1 MGKFNKTG
9 KRGMPAL
16 NTSSLPDLIF
26 TLLFFFMI
34 VTTMREVTLK
44 VEFKVPQATE
54 LEKLE
59 KKSLVTFI
67 YVGKPTAEFRKK
79 LGNESRIQLN
89 DSYAEVAEIQ
99 DYIIGERASMKE
111 EDQPQMTVSLKVD
124 QDTKMGIVTDIKEAL
139 RKAYALKINYSAP
152 DRFVER
158 AIGADIILKLD
169 KDHELGNKV
178 ATINLHIP
186 GDDLVAE
193 SRGKSFEEAVDLSIE
208 ALKRQ
213 IDKYKGR
220 LEK

>member
-9 KRGMPAL
+9 KKEMPAL

-79 LGNESRIQLN
+79 LGEPAERRIE
-89 DSYAEVAEIQ
+89 EVC
-99 DYIIGERASMKE
+99 GRC
-111 EDQPQMTVSLKVD
+111 
-124 QDTKMGIVTDIKEAL
+124 
-139 RKAYALKINYSAP
+139 
-152 DRFVER
+152 F
-158 AIGADIILKLD
+158 GAFQQS
-169 KDHELGNKV
+169 V
-178 ATINLHIP
+178 C
-186 GDDLVAE
+186 
-193 SRGKSFEEAVDLSIE
+193 
-208 ALKRQ
+208 
-213 IDKYKGR
+213 
-220 LEK
+220 